1 MSLIQSQNE
10 RKETLICPS
19 VTSLL
24 HVCIMCVSCVCSFF
38 HLLSGALLMSS
49 WCVQGLRVDV
59 FPRQPLFRLAER
71 WQLVCSVQDCPIMP
85 SISWSLPGD
94 RPLTASVTTNIS
106 CSVLTFDPV
115 MMEHEGAL
123 LCKVDCG
130 GDRKQIL
137 TNVHVYSLPSAPRIR
152 GQDHL
157 RLGVESTLTC
167 QVSDPYP
174 SELLNLTWY
183 NGDRVVQ
190 SVVGEPGSSSVS
202 SEYRFTPQDQD
213 SGANI
218 SCRATLNLLKLP
230 PKIRIRETTISLN
243 LLHAPVVTSISD
255 SLLVMVNSSLTVS
268 CSAVGNPEPEITWS
282 FRTTD
287 GRSLLRGRGHQLVV
301 KAVSL
306 FDAGRYECDA
316 RNSEGSQSAAV
327 DVTVHAPPTNTS
339 ISVSPGQD
347 VVEGQQ
353 VNITCRSDGSPP
365 TTLVLT
371 RNLAELQ
378 RTDPASSSSLS
389 FSLSTALM
397 RDSAHYKC
405 EASNQYGAQQVSS
418 SVRVKAHP
426 LQVEVSHQVSAAE
439 RGSDLLVTCRA
450 SGCLHP
456 PTLTWKRAEQDR
468 SVLQRTQ
475 QQDGL
480 SPLHLRDLDLQDQ
493 GGYSCEAEC
502 DTVIRTRTIQVHL
515 YSFPSDPVL
524 INPGPVLLGQQVV
537 LGCDVINVFST
548 NRLRI
553 HWLLGKTTVMSE
565 FFRFHGSLQN
575 VSSVLH
581 HLVEAEQQ
589 VVTCRAE
596 LLTEDSDLWRS
607 RRSSVRLQVHYAPR
621 RTSISVSPGEDVV
634 EGQQVNITCSS
645 DGAPPSTL
653 VLRRDGAE
661 LQRMEAASSS
671 SLSLSSALLEDS
683 AYYQCEASNQYG
695 AQLVSSSVRVKAS
708 PRNTTVL
715 VLPSTVVHEGQ
726 NVTVSCQ
733 TISFPPSGI
742 TLRKL
747 TNGMELF
754 SLNGTFLLVNVTAR
768 DSGLYQVNVT
778 NDLGYQVKVFSIS
791 VRERSRDLHPRLS
804 VVIVTVVIFAAAAIS
819 LLLDFLR
826 RSRNRGFYSLSHSAP
841 PSA

>member
-1 MSLIQSQNE
+1 MV
-10 RKETLICPS
+10 TLAEQ
-19 VTSLL
+19 LL
-24 HVCIMCVSCVCSFF
+24 QGAPWSAHCF
-38 HLLSGALLMSS
+38 HILSAALLMSS
-49 WCVQGLRVDV
+49 WCVQGLRVEV
-59 FPRQPLFRLAER
+59 VPRQPLFRLAER
-71 WQLVCSVQDCPIMP
+71 QQLVCCVQDCSLMP

-94 RPLTASVTTNIS
+94 RPLTAAVTTNTS

-137 TNVHVYSLPSAPRIR
+137 TNVHVYSPPSAPLIR

-157 RLGVESTLTC
+157 RLGVESGLTC
-167 QVSDPYP
+167 QVSDLHP
-174 SELLNLTWY
+174 SELLTLTWFH
-183 NGDRVVQ
+183 GDRAVQ
-190 SVVGEPGSSSVS
+190 SVVGEPGSSSVW

-213 SGANI
+213 SGANL
-218 SCRATLNLLKLP
+218 SCRATLDLLRLP
-230 PKIRIRETTISLN
+230 PQIRTRETRICLH
-243 LLHAPVVTSISD
+243 LLHAPVVTWISD
-255 SLLVMVNSSLTVS
+255 SVVVMVNSSLTVS
-268 CSAVGNPEPEITWS
+268 CSAAGNPEPEVTWS

-287 GRSLLRGRGHQLVV
+287 GRSLLRGRGQQLVV
-301 KAVSL
+301 KAMSL
-306 FDAGRYECDA
+306 LDAGRYECDA
-316 RNSEGSQSAAV
+316 RNSEGSQTAAL

-339 ISVSPGQD
+339 ISVSPGED

-353 VNITCRSDGSPP
+353 VNITCRSDGAPP

-371 RNLAELQ
+371 RDWAELQ

-397 RDSAHYKC
+397 RDSALYKC
-405 EASNQYGAQQVSS
+405 EAANQYGVQQVTT
-418 SVRVKAHP
+418 SVRVKAHA
-426 LQVEVSHQVSAAE
+426 LQAELSPQRPAAE
-439 RGSDLLVTCRA
+439 RGADLLLTCRG

-456 PTLTWKRAEQDR
+456 PTLTWRAEGR

-480 SPLHLRDLDLQDQ
+480 SLLHLPGLDLQDQ

-502 DTVIRTRTIQVHL
+502 DAVIRTRTVRVQV

-524 INPGPVLLGQQVV
+524 IDPGPVLLGQQAV
-537 LGCDVINVFST
+537 LRCDVINVFST
-548 NRLRI
+548 NQLRI
-553 HWLLGKTTVMSE
+553 HWLLGKTALMSE
-565 FFRFHGSLQN
+565 SFGFYGSLQN
-575 VSSVLH
+575 VSSVLR

-589 VVTCRAE
+589 LVTCRAE
-596 LLTEDSDLWRS
+596 LLTDDSDLWRS
-607 RRSSVRLQVHYAPR
+607 RRTSVRLQVHYAPR
-621 RTSISVSPGEDVV
+621 RTSLSVSPGGGMV
-634 EGQQVNITCSS
+634 EGQQVNISCSS

-661 LQRMEAASSS
+661 LQRSDAASSS
-671 SLSLSSALLEDS
+671 SLFLSLSSASLEDS
-683 AYYQCEASNQYG
+683 AFYQCEASNQYG
-695 AQLVSSSVRVKAS
+695 AQLVSSSLRVKAP

-726 NVTVSCQ
+726 DVTVCCQ
-733 TISFPPSGI
+733 TISFPPAAM

-747 TNGMELF
+747 TNGTELF

-791 VRERSRDLHPRLS
+791 VRERSPDLHPRLS
-804 VVIVTVVIFAAAAIS
+804 VVIITLLIFAAAAIS
-819 LLLDFLR
+819 LLLDLLR
-826 RSRNRGFYSLSHSAP
+826 RSRKRGFYSLSRSAP

>member
-1 MSLIQSQNE
+1 
-10 RKETLICPS
+10 
-19 VTSLL
+19 
-24 HVCIMCVSCVCSFF
+24 MCVSCVCSFF
-38 HLLSGALLMSS
+38 QIISAALLMSS

-71 WQLVCSVQDCPIMP
+71 RQLVCSVQDCPIMP
-85 SISWSLPGD
+85 RISWSMLED
-94 RPLTASVTTNIS
+94 RPLTATVTTNTS

-123 LCKVDCG
+123 LCTVNCG
-130 GDRKQIL
+130 RDRKLIL
-137 TNVHVYSLPSAPRIR
+137 TNVQVYSLPSAPLIR

-167 QVSDPYP
+167 QVSDLYP

-190 SVVGEPGSSSVS
+190 SVVGEPGSSLVS

-230 PKIRIRETTISLN
+230 PKIRTRETTICLN
-243 LLHAPVVTSISD
+243 LLHAPVVTLISD

-268 CSAVGNPEPEITWS
+268 CSAVGNPEPTITWS

-306 FDAGRYECDA
+306 FDAGRYECEA
-316 RNSEGSQSAAV
+316 RNSEGNQTAAV

-339 ISVSPGQD
+339 ISVSPGED

-371 RNLAELQ
+371 RDWAELQ

-389 FSLSTALM
+389 FSLSTSLL

-418 SVRVKAHP
+418 SIRVKAHP
-426 LQVEVSHQVSAAE
+426 LQVEVSHQVLAAE

-502 DTVIRTRTIQVHL
+502 DTVIRTRTIQVHV

-524 INPGPVLLGQQVV
+524 MNPGPILLGQQAV
-537 LGCDVINVFST
+537 LRCDVINVFST
-548 NRLRI
+548 NPMRI
-553 HWLLGKTTVMSE
+553 HWLLGKTALMSE
-565 FFRFHGSLQN
+565 SFGFYGSLQN

-596 LLTEDSDLWRS
+596 LLTDDSDLWRS
-607 RRSSVRLQVHYAPR
+607 RRTSVRLQVHYAPR
-621 RTSISVSPGEDVV
+621 RTSISVSPGGDVV

-661 LQRMEAASSS
+661 LQRMDAASSS
-671 SLSLSSALLEDS
+671 SLFLSLSSALLEDS
-683 AYYQCEASNQYG
+683 AYYQCEASNPYG
-695 AQLVSSSVRVKAS
+695 AQLVSSSVRVK
-708 PRNTTVL
+708 
-715 VLPSTVVHEGQ
+715 
-726 NVTVSCQ
+726 
-733 TISFPPSGI
+733 
-742 TLRKL
+742 
-747 TNGMELF
+747 
-754 SLNGTFLLVNVTAR
+754 
-768 DSGLYQVNVT
+768 
-778 NDLGYQVKVFSIS
+778 
-791 VRERSRDLHPRLS
+791 ERSSDLHPRLS
-804 VVIVTVVIFAAAAIS
+804 VVIVTVVIFAAAAVS

-826 RSRNRGFYSLSHSAP
+826 RFRKRGFYSLSRSAP